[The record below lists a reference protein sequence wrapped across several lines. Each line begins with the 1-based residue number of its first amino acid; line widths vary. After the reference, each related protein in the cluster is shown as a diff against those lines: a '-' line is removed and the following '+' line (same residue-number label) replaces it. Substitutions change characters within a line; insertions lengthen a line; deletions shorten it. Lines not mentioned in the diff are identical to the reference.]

1 MRRLVGVPKT
11 AGFEEARSDRPFLE
25 EKILKARPGR
35 AMPFGDVVVSM
46 FSRAFGDNEEVEVV
60 LKIAANA
67 GEIMRNRNADR
78 LQMIGWAHP
87 RLHEQ
92 LRRAERA

>member
-1 MRRLVGVPKT
+1 MRRLVGVPK
-11 AGFEEARSDRPFLE
+11 APRLEEARGDGPFLE
-25 EKILKARPGR
+25 EQILNARPGG

-46 FSRAFGDNEEVEVV
+46 LAGAFGDDEEVEGV

-67 GEIMRNRNADR
+67 GEIRRNRNADR